1 MLTGYTT
8 NLPTDLALNAGV
20 LMRTISA
27 VSTKL
32 GVTRGAPDFDPGV
45 DISDVQ
51 FDGMR
56 MRLKG
61 LSRKTGWKPVIK
73 GTLIELGPAAS
84 GKQTL
89 VLEPGSTEATV
100 GGVTTTTPKAAG
112 AMFAANDYVTDLRW
126 IFERG
131 NGLLRDLLP
140 GRALHEVVAQGQR
153 QDRGR
158 DLVRVRMRRRSR
170 ERPGPVPVPARAPHG
185 AAGITL
191 TL

>member
-131 NGLLRDLLP
+131 SSGFFAIYFPVALCTKWSLKGNDKTEAEISFEFECVGDPANDLGQCPYLLEHRTALP
-140 GRALHEVVAQGQR
+140 A
-153 QDRGR
+153 
-158 DLVRVRMRRRSR
+158 
-170 ERPGPVPVPARAPHG
+170 
-185 AAGITL
+185 
-191 TL
+191 